1 MQLKDNTILIIPSN
15 IKEYII
21 EKIRKENSLLD
32 IKFLTKEEFI
42 KKMNFSY
49 DNKTIYYLMKK
60 YNLKYEIAKIY
71 IDNMYYVSNKKY
83 KKNKLNYLVELKEE
97 LQKNNLITTNEK
109 IQEYYNTKNIVV
121 YGFDYID
128 NYFHQLLSKLKNL
141 EIINKEYNNYDI
153 KEIYEFQNI
162 EEETEYVANKICN
175 LILKGYDINNIKLV
189 IDNSYQ
195 MVVEKIFSYYNIPIS
210 INKTSIYNTHLG
222 NKFLNNLNNI
232 EETLKYIL
240 VKDSNIYNKIVEILN
255 NYTWCNDY
263 NEVKEML
270 IHDLKNTYINK
281 PLEKSIEVISLK
293 NIFIKEEDYVF
304 VLGFNQG
311 IIPKIYKDEEYI
323 TDSTIEELGIE
334 TTLEKNKIEK
344 EITLK
349 NLKKIKN
356 LFISYKLSDFKVEY
370 YISSLND
377 KINANIIKKELK
389 ISAHSNISNKIK
401 LTAQLDNLINYGTK
415 DNNLELLYS
424 NYDIDYQ
431 KFNNKY
437 TKINKEN
444 LNNYI
449 DNKILLSYSSL
460 DSYNKCNFKYYLEN
474 ILKISIYEDTFMT
487 SIGTIFHE
495 VLSKMNDN
503 FFNLDASYNK
513 AITKL
518 NKNFTVKEKFFLDKL
533 KKELEFIISTIKE
546 YTKYTKLDNYLYEE
560 KIYTNIEGNIKITFM
575 GIIDKIMYKKYN
587 NKTYL
592 AIVDYKTGNPNINL
606 NNVIYGIDMQL
617 PIYLYLVKNTN
628 KLTNVEIAGFYLQKI
643 LNENPKKD
651 YQTDYIKLKK
661 DALKL
666 QGYSNMDK
674 EILEKLDS
682 KYYESDM
689 IKSLKESKEGF
700 YKYSKVIS
708 TSNIDKLTNIVEN
721 KIKENATSILNA
733 SFDINPKRQEN
744 ELLGCKFCKF
754 NDICFRKE
762 EDIIDIKKYKDLE
775 FLNQ

>member
-83 KKNKLNYLVELKEE
+83 KKNKLNYLVYLKEE

-128 NYFHQLLSKLKNL
+128 NYFRQLLSKLKNM

-153 KEIYEFQNI
+153 KEIHEFQNI

-175 LILKGYDINNIKLV
+175 LIIKGYDINNIKLV

-232 EETLKYIL
+232 DETLKHIL
-240 VKDSNIYNKIVEILN
+240 AKDANIYNKIVEILN

-323 TDSTIEELGIE
+323 TDSTIEELDIE

-349 NLKKIKN
+349 NLKNIKN

-431 KFNNKY
+431 KFDNKY

-503 FFNLDASYNK
+503 FFDLDTSYNK

-533 KKELEFIISTIKE
+533 KTELEFIISTIKE

-666 QGYSNMDK
+666 QGYSNIDK

-775 FLNQ
+775 FLN